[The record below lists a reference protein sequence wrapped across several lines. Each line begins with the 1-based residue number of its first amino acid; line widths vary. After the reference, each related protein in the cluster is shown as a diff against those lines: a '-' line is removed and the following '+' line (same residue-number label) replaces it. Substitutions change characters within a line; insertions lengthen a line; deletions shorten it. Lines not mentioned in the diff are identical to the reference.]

1 MPVEELAHNP
11 LDFYAFLCYHTC
23 MKNEMNQTELVDAIS
38 IAFYNLSELS
48 GQVYD
53 YWLMKLYNAE
63 GDMIA
68 EEWNTQTLKWME
80 DDVMQL
86 TLVTEEN

>member
-1 MPVEELAHNP
+1 MQ
-11 LDFYAFLCYHTC
+11 TT
-23 MKNEMNQTELVDAIS
+23 EMTQTQIADAIS
-38 IAFYNLSELS
+38 AAFDNLSELS
-48 GQVYD
+48 AQVYD
-53 YWLMKLYNAE
+53 YWITQLYDDE

-68 EEWNTQTLKWME
+68 EEWNDQTLKMME

>member
-1 MPVEELAHNP
+1 MKRTEMPIN
-11 LDFYAFLCYHTC
+11 
-23 MKNEMNQTELVDAIS
+23 DAICL
-38 IAFYNLSELS
+38 AFYNLSELS
-48 GQVYD
+48 SQVYD
-53 YWLMKLYNAE
+53 YWLMKLYDDE

>member
-1 MPVEELAHNP
+1 
-11 LDFYAFLCYHTC
+11 
-23 MKNEMNQTELVDAIS
+23 MKNEMNQTQIVDAIS
-38 IAFYNLSELS
+38 IAFYNLSNLS

-53 YWLMKLYNAE
+53 CWVSKLYNE
-63 GDMIA
+63 DEDMIA

>member
-1 MPVEELAHNP
+1 
-11 LDFYAFLCYHTC
+11 

>member
-1 MPVEELAHNP
+1 MKVERHVP
-11 LDFYAFLCYHTC
+11 MTS
-23 MKNEMNQTELVDAIS
+23 TELQDAIS

-48 GQVYD
+48 DQVYD
-53 YWLMKLYNAE
+53 YWLMKLYDGE

-86 TLVTEEN
+86 TRVTEDNA

>member
-1 MPVEELAHNP
+1 MQ
-11 LDFYAFLCYHTC
+11 TT
-23 MKNEMNQTELVDAIS
+23 EMTQTQVSDAIS
-38 IAFYNLSELS
+38 AAFANLSELS
-48 GQVYD
+48 EQVYD
-53 YWLMKLYNAE
+53 YWITQLYDDE

-68 EEWNTQTLKWME
+68 EEWNTQTLKMME

>member
-1 MPVEELAHNP
+1 
-11 LDFYAFLCYHTC
+11 

-53 YWLMKLYNAE
+53 YWLMKLYDEE
-63 GDMIA
+63 GDMIV

>member
-1 MPVEELAHNP
+1 
-11 LDFYAFLCYHTC
+11 
-23 MKNEMNQTELVDAIS
+23 MKNEMTQTQIVDAIS

-53 YWLMKLYNAE
+53 YWLMKLYDEE

>member
-1 MPVEELAHNP
+1 MKRTEMPIN
-11 LDFYAFLCYHTC
+11 
-23 MKNEMNQTELVDAIS
+23 DAICL
-38 IAFYNLSELS
+38 AFYNLSELS
-48 GQVYD
+48 SQVYD
-53 YWLMKLYNAE
+53 YWLMKLYDEE

>member
-1 MPVEELAHNP
+1 
-11 LDFYAFLCYHTC
+11 
-23 MKNEMNQTELVDAIS
+23 MKNEMNQKQIVDAIS
-38 IAFYNLSELS
+38 IAFYNLSNLS

-53 YWLMKLYNAE
+53 YWVSKLYNE
-63 GDMIA
+63 DEDMIV